1 LGCSLYSIYI
11 TSINEFRKMISEYTS
26 AFLLVD
32 EHVNTAMISL
42 NPDLSFRMIYS
53 IKCLS
58 LSRRLSGVVLLLNV
72 F

>member
-1 LGCSLYSIYI
+1 
-11 TSINEFRKMISEYTS
+11 MISEYTS